1 VKQAQ
6 DHDPP
11 GMFVRRWLPYMR
23 DVPDTWLFE
32 PSLMPQNMLT
42 HASVVLQIPKPVVD
56 LALATRSSKQ
66 MLHAR
71 RQTSEVKAGKN
82 AVVEKHASR
91 QTFRKRTT
99 PVLKHTSASNQL
111 GFDF

>member
-1 VKQAQ
+1 
-6 DHDPP
+6 
-11 GMFVRRWLPYMR
+11 
-23 DVPDTWLFE
+23 
-32 PSLMPQNMLT
+32 
-42 HASVVLQIPKPVVD
+42 
-56 LALATRSSKQ
+56 